1 MFKPLRVG
9 FLISFVGPLVFVL
22 TVTMIKE
29 AVDDM
34 KRYNKDCEQNARKFE
49 KIDLN
54 AGVIREVEA
63 STLAVGDL
71 VKIHVN
77 QAAPADLIL
86 VYVTDKSDSVFIR
99 TDQLDGETDW
109 KARRPLNSTHSQM
122 TKLTDLTKFAEDNVF
137 CEQPN

>member
-1 MFKPLRVG
+1 MFFLLIALSQAFKPLRVG

-29 AVDDM
+29 AYDDM

-77 QAAPADLIL
+77 
-86 VYVTDKSDSVFIR
+86 
-99 TDQLDGETDW
+99 
-109 KARRPLNSTHSQM
+109 
-122 TKLTDLTKFAEDNVF
+122 
-137 CEQPN
+137 